1 MVDIVS
7 KARELDLPELSDA
20 ISLYER
26 EARFCQGNPA
36 DSHLTVIYKLREA
49 HPVECN
55 YLEIGSLFGFSMV
68 NATRSKTPGKFVGID
83 LFETSGQI
91 AMNNYSPDVEL
102 RGLSK
107 EKTTRLVETCNIH
120 NHKINFILGNSDS
133 DDIFKKT
140 LEISPEFDLMFIDGD
155 HSYEGCLRDFK
166 IYSPLLKVGG
176 FLLFDDQDYPEIHQV
191 MNEIKRSCKEQYEW
205 IEWPEYSKKFSGF
218 FRKIGTRPC

>member
-36 DSHLTVIYKLREA
+36 DSHLSVIYKLREA

-68 NATRSKTPGKFVGID
+68 NAMRSKTPGKFVGID
-83 LFETSGQI
+83 LFQATREI
-91 AMNNYSPDVEL
+91 AMNNYSEDVEL

-107 EKTTRLVETCNIH
+107 EKTERLVEECNIH
-120 NHKINFILGNSDS
+120 KHQVEFILGFSQDPS
-133 DDIFKKT
+133 VYDKARAVSQDFDI
-140 LEISPEFDLMFIDGD
+140 MFIDGD
-155 HSYEGCLRDFK
+155 HTFKGCQRDFK
-166 IYSPLLKVGG
+166 MYSPLLKVGG
-176 FLLFDDQDYPEIHQV
+176 FLLFDDQDYAEIHQV

>member
-1 MVDIVS
+1 MIDII
-7 KARELDLPELSDA
+7 KNAKNIGPPKLMDA
-20 ISLYER
+20 VILYEK
-26 EARFCQGNPA
+26 EARFCQDRPET
-36 DSHLTVIYKLREA
+36 SHLTVIYKLRESF
-49 HPVECN
+49 PEKCD

-68 NATRSKTPGKFVGID
+68 NASRSATPGKFVGID
-83 LFETSGQI
+83 LFETTGQI

-133 DDIFKKT
+133 DDTFKKT

-166 IYSPLLKVGG
+166 KYSPLLRTGG
-176 FLLFDDQDYPEIHQV
+176 FLLFDDQDYHGIHRVILDIKNNYQ
-191 MNEIKRSCKEQYEW
+191 NEFEW
-205 IEWPEYSKKFSGF
+205 TSWQGYGSKFPGF
-218 FRKIGTRPC
+218 FRKIG